1 MQMRIGVTSIDF
13 QHENG
18 SLLAEI
24 AGLCACFGLTRP
36 ELEDLFAKMPA
47 ALPCREGYVP
57 LGAFLTACSQLLRES
72 MTLCEEGALSREQ
85 LRELELRTHNYIL
98 LVGALSQDLLGSCQ
112 SLPAISSA
120 PGPQVQPL
128 TAGELH
134 TELASFT
141 QTLKS
146 MARICL
152 ELFDSLET
160 MTDASRPPSSLF
172 GTATSLLDMIHTACW
187 EYTRWYSLY
196 QASCPRDTTA
206 GTGGSESARSET
218 VPSADASSTSS

>member
-36 ELEDLFAKMPA
+36 ELEALFAKMPA
-47 ALPCREGYVP
+47 AL
-57 LGAFLTACSQLLRES
+57 ACSQLLRES

-120 PGPQVQPL
+120 SGPQVQPL